1 MSCISEGWYV
11 RFTVLALQVTP
22 AGYSKVFPDKLT
34 NVDPKI
40 AQSKGN
46 KTAGRTI
53 LSQIANCA

>member
-1 MSCISEGWYV
+1 MWCISEGWHV
-11 RFTVLALQVTP
+11 RFTVLVVQVTP
-22 AGYSKVFPDKLT
+22 AGYGTVFPDKLT
-34 NVDPKI
+34 NVDLKI